1 MAHNEDKLFSIE
13 DPKASK
19 RRFFLYAPP
28 LKGTRPSKRKPP
40 KAPFKAAKP
49 WQVSVFYYWWEYL
62 RRHEGYA
69 QTCRDGGKGEY
80 RKLYLDFGNVHEGS
94 FWDWWRTHQQLFD
107 EPLPPPIR
115 VIAKG
120 EQLEPYKNGITIE
133 VSLDQRLSLTIRQVQ
148 RLLAG
153 KVVPPQNEKLAS
165 KARYPVHTN
174 PVLASL
180 HKCLVTWDLHKAHP
194 TWTLFLIHDYLNGKI
209 TEEGIDLY
217 LSTKDLKGRAAIAGS
232 SDSRITK
239 SMAVRR
245 DIRIAKQYIEN
256 VGKGEF
262 PKRSTR

>member
-1 MAHNEDKLFSIE
+1 
-13 DPKASK
+13 
-19 RRFFLYAPP
+19 
-28 LKGTRPSKRKPP
+28 
-40 KAPFKAAKP
+40 
-49 WQVSVFYYWWEYL
+49 
-62 RRHEGYA
+62 
-69 QTCRDGGKGEY
+69 
-80 RKLYLDFGNVHEGS
+80 
-94 FWDWWRTHQQLFD
+94 
-107 EPLPPPIR
+107 
-115 VIAKG
+115 
-120 EQLEPYKNGITIE
+120 
-133 VSLDQRLSLTIRQVQ
+133 
-148 RLLAG
+148 LLAG

-209 TEEGIDLY
+209 TEEGIDRY

-232 SDSRITK
+232 SDTRITK

-245 DIRIAKQYIEN
+245 DIRIAEQYIEN